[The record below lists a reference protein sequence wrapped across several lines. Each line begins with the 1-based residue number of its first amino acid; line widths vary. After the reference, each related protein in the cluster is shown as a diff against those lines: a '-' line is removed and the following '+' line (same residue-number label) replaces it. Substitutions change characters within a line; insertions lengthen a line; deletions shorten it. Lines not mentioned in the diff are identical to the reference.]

1 MLRDE
6 ADNKLELY
14 GKKGGNG
21 HHVGQVQCPWSN
33 ARGGA
38 AGYGSVTLQPSMA
51 LDLTEQR
58 QHAHAY
64 LDRLPAGQ
72 LTAVRGLLESM
83 LSPLD
88 RKLALAPLDDEPVTL
103 TESAAIDAGI
113 ASLESNG
120 GVPLEKVLSDFG
132 LTMEDF
138 RGMAETALP
147 EESGGNV

>member
-1 MLRDE
+1 
-6 ADNKLELY
+6 
-14 GKKGGNG
+14 
-21 HHVGQVQCPWSN
+21 
-33 ARGGA
+33 
-38 AGYGSVTLQPSMA
+38 MA